1 MRAFI
6 TLIDASGHVLV
17 ENKEIEPS
25 YTETVYNPKDM
36 LYEVYNKFQ
45 FSYSESMTAE
55 KYRYL
60 KAFNKGVK

>member
-25 YTETVYNPKDM
+25 YTETVYNPKGLTIRARQVGSNGRSLCRGVLD
-36 LYEVYNKFQ
+36 
-45 FSYSESMTAE
+45 
-55 KYRYL
+55 
-60 KAFNKGVK
+60 KAYF

>member
-6 TLIDASGHVLV
+6 TLVDSAGHVLV

-36 LYEVYNKFQ
+36 IYEVYNKFQ
-45 FSYSESMTAE
+45 FSYAE
-55 KYRYL
+55 KITREKYKYL
-60 KAFNKGVK
+60 KAFNKGVV

>member
-6 TLIDASGHVLV
+6 TLIDASGNVIL

-60 KAFNKGVK
+60 KAFNKG

>member
-25 YTETVYNPKDM
+25 YTETVYIPQDD
-36 LYEVYNKFQ
+36 LYEVYNNFK
-45 FSYSESMTAE
+45 FSYSEKMTRE
-55 KYRYL
+55 KYKYL